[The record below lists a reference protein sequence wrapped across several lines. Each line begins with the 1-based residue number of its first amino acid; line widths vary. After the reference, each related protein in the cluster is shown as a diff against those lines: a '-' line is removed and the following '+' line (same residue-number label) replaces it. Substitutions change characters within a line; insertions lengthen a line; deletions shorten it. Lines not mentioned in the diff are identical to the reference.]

1 MIFQKKS
8 AIYTPKTCSSV
19 FKKKH
24 KIAFSVSINKNMADY
39 PHEILFALT
48 GTNVL
53 ISGAVLCIAARI
65 LHKVRLL
72 INTDVAVD
80 VPLVVLSARNSVEN
94 IDAVANRV

>member
-1 MIFQKKS
+1 
-8 AIYTPKTCSSV
+8 
-19 FKKKH
+19 
-24 KIAFSVSINKNMADY
+24 MADY

-53 ISGAVLCIAARI
+53 ISGAVLCITARI